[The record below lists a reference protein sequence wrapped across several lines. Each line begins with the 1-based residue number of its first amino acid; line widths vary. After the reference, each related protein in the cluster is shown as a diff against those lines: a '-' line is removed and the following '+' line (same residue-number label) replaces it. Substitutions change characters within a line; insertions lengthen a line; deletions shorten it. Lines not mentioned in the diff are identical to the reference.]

1 MNIKSL
7 AKKYDIEV
15 SDLDNAF
22 YEALKLVYKVNG
34 RPNKDLQLKYF
45 LDNLQEI
52 KNFSDAEI
60 DYLTDYYLKDFV
72 NTEYTPAKID
82 VSEEEPEEVVRKA
95 MQTSVGMSNTIGMSR
110 PYGYKTKVINL
121 YGDE

>member
-7 AKKYDIEV
+7 AKKYDFEV
-15 SDLDNAF
+15 SDFDDAF

-34 RPNKDLQLKYF
+34 RPNKDLQYKYF
-45 LDNLQEI
+45 MDNLQEMED
-52 KNFSDAEI
+52 FTETETDF
-60 DYLTDYYLKDFV
+60 LTDYYLKDFI

-82 VSEEEPEEVVRKA
+82 VSEDEPEEVIRKA
-95 MQTSVGMSNTIGMSR
+95 MQTSVGMSNAIGMAR

-121 YGDE
+121 YEDE